1 MKLTK
6 KQLKEIQE
14 IEKKVSEVCDTKK
27 TTEVTLNDDGL
38 IINKETGELHFKEL
52 TEHFDN
58 KIKLFLI
65 FNESAPSLK
74 KQIKNQGWLLSNKQ
88 FKGAEKLRKQLN
100 NLFSIGILNEKE
112 ANKCFKR
119 LNKMLCQAIDE
130 TLTH

>member
-14 IEKKVSEVCDTKK
+14 IEKKVSEVCDKK
-27 TTEVTLNDDGL
+27 QTIEVTLNEDGK
-38 IINKETGELHFKEL
+38 IINAGTGELHFKEL

-65 FNESAPSLK
+65 FDESAPSLK
-74 KQIKNQGWLLSNKQ
+74 KQIKKQGWLLLNKQ
-88 FKGAEKLRKQLN
+88 FKGAEKLRKELN
-100 NLFSIGILNEKE
+100 NLLSIGILNEKE
-112 ANKCFKR
+112 AHKCFKR